1 MSATFDDTSIMPNA
15 AAIATAQTA
24 ITLYNDEMPAAR
36 RAVYVNYATKLLPF
50 SLAVIFLVWLFI
62 FGMDGASPNFRSILL
77 TVTGIGS
84 YYFGSMLWT
93 HVHAPVTGLRQH
105 TRDKLIPHLFGFVE
119 NVSYSNGREPRFMA
133 RLPAKTVVQYTRI
146 VYDDAVRGRYAG
158 TEFELCEMHFFNKA
172 GKSETETFRGVV
184 FQFPLAT
191 VFPGE
196 MVITRRRTS
205 WDKFWWGSPQDR
217 HLVEIVTGDT
227 WTDGS
232 YEVKTDNRSAGMP
245 LARANLPKLLR
256 WLETTWDSGAPKIVL
271 KAQDGYLLLPSRKN
285 FFELPPNGVV
295 LDYRSHAEPMVR
307 ELVALVA
314 TANLVRLAFEPA
326 PPVRKPETEA

>member
-1 MSATFDDTSIMPNA
+1 MTKASLDDTSIMPNA

-24 ITLYNDEMPAAR
+24 IKLYNDEMPAAR
-36 RAVYVNYATKLLPF
+36 KEVYVNYATKLFPF
-50 SLAVIFLVWLFI
+50 GLAVAFLVWLFI
-62 FGMDGASPNFRSILL
+62 FGMDGASPNFRSVLL
-77 TVTGIGS
+77 TAIAIGS
-84 YYFGSMLWT
+84 YFFGSMLWT
-93 HVHAPVTGLRQH
+93 HVHEPVTGLRQY
-105 TRDKLIPHLFGFVE
+105 TRDKLIPQMFGFVE
-119 NVSYSNGREPRFMA
+119 NVSYSNGREPRFMS

-158 TEFELCEMHFFNKA
+158 TDFELCEMHFFQKA
-172 GKSETETFRGVV
+172 GKSETETFKGVV
-184 FQFPLAT
+184 FQFPLT
-191 VFPGE
+191 TLFPGE
-196 MVITRRRTS
+196 MVITRRRTN

-232 YEVKTDNRSAGMP
+232 YEVKTDNRSAGVP

-271 KAQDGYLLLPSRKN
+271 KAQDGYLLLPSKKN

-295 LDYRSHAEPMVR
+295 LDYRAHAEPMVR

-326 PPVRKPETEA
+326 PPDEKPEA